1 MLVKLFEVG
10 DNILCF
16 FYDIDIVIKIVFVD
30 VSRDYNVNLDLVNE
44 RFFFFWIVI
53 LGVVFIKY

>member
-1 MLVKLFEVG
+1 MFVKLFEVG

-16 FYDIDIVIKIVFVD
+16 CYDIDIVIKIVFVD
-30 VSRDYNVNLDLVNE
+30 VNGDYNVNLDLVNE

>member
-30 VSRDYNVNLDLVNE
+30 VSGDYNVNLDLVNE

>member
-1 MLVKLFEVG
+1 MFVKLFEVG

-30 VSRDYNVNLDLVNE
+30 VSGDYNVNLDLVNE
-44 RFFFFWIVI
+44 RFFIFWIVI
-53 LGVVFIKY
+53 GCCVY

>member
-1 MLVKLFEVG
+1 MFVKLFEVG

-30 VSRDYNVNLDLVNE
+30 VSGDYNVNLDLFNE

-53 LGVVFIKY
+53 LGVVFI

>member
-1 MLVKLFEVG
+1 MFVKLFEVG

-16 FYDIDIVIKIVFVD
+16 FYDINIVIKIVFVD
-30 VSRDYNVNLDLVNE
+30 VSGDYNVNLDLVNE

>member
-1 MLVKLFEVG
+1 MFVKLFEVG

-30 VSRDYNVNLDLVNE
+30 VSGDYNVNLDLVNE
-44 RFFFFWIVI
+44 RFFIFWIVI

>member
-1 MLVKLFEVG
+1 MLVKLIEVG
-10 DNILCF
+10 DNILCC

-30 VSRDYNVNLDLVNE
+30 VSGDYNVNLDLVNE

>member
-1 MLVKLFEVG
+1 MFVKLFEVG

-30 VSRDYNVNLDLVNE
+30 VSGDYNVNLDLVNE

>member
-30 VSRDYNVNLDLVNE
+30 VSGDYNVNLDLFNE

-53 LGVVFIKY
+53 LGVVFI